1 MAKRIIFLYMRR
13 GRTFRGG
20 RTIKPLGE
28 EVSSKVEWLGWW
40 RQWGWSRPMRAK
52 EKRKN

>member
-20 RTIKPLGE
+20 KDDQTIG
-28 EVSSKVEWLGWW
+28 GGG
-40 RQWGWSRPMRAK
+40 Q
-52 EKRKN
+52 